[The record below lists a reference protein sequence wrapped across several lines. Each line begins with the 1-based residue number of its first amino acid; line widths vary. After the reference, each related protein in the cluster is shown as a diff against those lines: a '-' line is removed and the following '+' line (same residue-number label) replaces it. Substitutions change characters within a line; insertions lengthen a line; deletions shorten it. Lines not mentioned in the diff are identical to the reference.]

1 MKNKKA
7 WLRIV
12 EAFIA
17 ILLIAGVLSFIFINK
32 VQKPGREEAIKQTQR
47 IILDE
52 IENDNNLRMAVLSAD
67 NDTIKSTI
75 STRLPNYLNFT
86 IKNCEVNEV
95 CGLPNL
101 AETYTKNE
109 IFADEVIISAN
120 LTQFTPRKLKL
131 FVWEK

>member
-52 IENDNNLRMAVLSAD
+52 IENDNSLRRAVLSAD
-67 NDTIKSTI
+67 NDTIKVVI
-75 STRLPNYLNFT
+75 SKRLPNYLDFT
-86 IKNCEVNEV
+86 IRNCELDGV

-131 FVWEK
+131 FIWEK